1 MFLGKHSYLP
11 NSSVSRDV
19 GTQRCSVAAS
29 PGHSRTSNSSPVCW
43 GSPSVL
49 PGSLP
54 VQLSGF
60 YFADFFLMQVAMPWF
75 LMEENPAALP
85 AECPLASQVAGA
97 G

>member
-1 MFLGKHSYLP
+1 MCSWASTVICLTP
-11 NSSVSRDV
+11 VSPEMWAE
-19 GTQRCSVAAS
+19 RCSVAAS
-29 PGHSRTSNSSPVCW
+29 PGHSRTSSPICW

-54 VQLSGF
+54 VQLAGF
-60 YFADFFLMQVAMPWF
+60 YFADFFLMKVAMPWF